1 MVLAVVLVASAV
13 AVVAASADV
22 PTAATTT
29 TTDSI
34 PKQQRRVDTHQ
45 RINSSSDAVLPY
57 RVQLPCVHAAKRT
70 AQSAGARHRQI
81 AALIAS
87 DRRRQPTR
95 CPRPVGPRHSGAR
108 RPVSRPPA
116 RRIRPHGAWRYYAAR
131 NYRRRMQFVSFS

>member
-29 TTDSI
+29 TDAI

-116 RRIRPHGAWRYYAAR
+116 RRIRPPWRLALLR
-131 NYRRRMQFVSFS
+131 GSKL